1 MRTRLQ
7 SVLSVLGTLL
17 FVATTAH
24 AGEALALA
32 KIPFAFEVGSNSL
45 PAGEYTV
52 ERMGSVSG
60 TYAIRN
66 EDGTN
71 SIFFHAFTAEPRF
84 GKDKDWTL
92 VFDRLGEKNFLKNVW
107 LGFSE
112 EGLALPESKHERE
125 LLTMGKGE
133 SRTEIA
139 LASRRN

>member
-1 MRTRLQ
+1 MRTRLR
-7 SVLSVLGTLL
+7 SVLGVLGALL
-17 FVATTAH
+17 FVAMTAH
-24 AGEALALA
+24 AEEVLALA

-60 TYAIRN
+60 TYALRS

-71 SIFFHAFTAEPRF
+71 AIFFHAFTAEPRF
-84 GKDKDWTL
+84 GKDKDWTF
-92 VFDRLGEKNFLKNVW
+92 VFDRLGQKNFLKNVW